1 MSVSKSRCHCS
12 NKDGHCYSCHGA
24 LFNLRVHL
32 KPTFAH
38 GVFSAFHSNKRCSP
52 HSTRQHTSGRS
63 DAVNLLLPKGMSLLY
78 FYFLIFI
85 GVQLIYNIVL
95 VSAIQQ
101 SESVLYIYIHLFP
114 PFQIDFPDRSLQS
127 QQQSSLRC
135 TGSRSLLVV
144 CLIYYSSS
152 NREGSG
158 NPIQYPCLGNPMG
171 RGAWWAT
178 AHGVAKSQT
187 QPSD

>member
-24 LFNLRVHL
+24 LFNLQVHL

-63 DAVNLLLPKGMSLLY
+63 DAVNFLLPKGMSLL
-78 FYFLIFI
+78 FLFFLIFI
-85 GVQLIYNIVL
+85 GVQWIYNMVL

-114 PFQIDFPDRSLQS
+114 LFQIHFPYRSLQS
-127 QQQSSLRC
+127 IQQSSLHC
-135 TGSRSLLVV
+135 TGGPYQLSVLYIIVAA
-144 CLIYYSSS
+144 I
-152 NREGSG
+152 EK
-158 NPIQYPCLGNPMG
+158 
-171 RGAWWAT
+171 
-178 AHGVAKSQT
+178 GVAT
-187 QPSD
+187 